1 MLAAAER
8 HPCPGVALGEFV
20 QVEHGV
26 TTRLLILELQR
37 TKHGHVYLIEPL
49 FKVTALIVLEVE
61 HRVAE
66 DSVPVTSL

>member
-1 MLAAAER
+1 MFAAAER
-8 HPCPGVALGEFV
+8 HPCSGVSLGEFV
-20 QVEHGV
+20 EIQHGV
-26 TTRLLILELQR
+26 TTRLLIVELQR
-37 TKHGHVYLIEPL
+37 TKNGHIYLIESL